1 MSGLTAAR
9 AMTAVSERYDAR
21 LARSILEGGSNA
33 STAAMTLLEYRDPA
47 TLDAA
52 VALVAD
58 QGTVT
63 EDAFSCI
70 ADAWETYRHLKHLC
84 WD

>member
-1 MSGLTAAR
+1 MPLRAAE
-9 AMTAVSERYDAR
+9 APAIVSERYDAR
-21 LARSILEGGSNA
+21 LARIILADGSSA
-33 STAAMTLLEYRDPA
+33 SQAAMTLLEYRDPA

-52 VALVAD
+52 VGIVSEE
-58 QGTVT
+58 GTVT
-63 EDAFSCI
+63 EDAFDCV

>member
-1 MSGLTAAR
+1 MSGLRAAR
-9 AMTAVSERYDAR
+9 AMGAVSEHYDAR

-33 STAAMTLLEYRDPA
+33 PAAAMTLLEYRDPS

-58 QGTVT
+58 HGTMT
-63 EDAFSCI
+63 EGAFNCV
-70 ADAWETYRHLKHLC
+70 ADAWETYRHLKHLT